1 MNDVI
6 KTAYALMGGVNQ
18 RSVYNWHAPVFLF
31 TNENI
36 AGYLDKMNDVAGKKV
51 LSVAGSGDHAFE
63 ALLRGADTVDT
74 FDVNY
79 LQKHVVELKAK
90 MIKHLPHSEFMRF
103 FFEERYFFSRD
114 IIKPI
119 WHTFS
124 PALRVFLNK
133 YYRAKQAKMFRY
145 RAAQSMFY
153 TIDKI
158 TYLND
163 TTAYEHL
170 GHIMPNKISF
180 KHTDLTNVTNV
191 FKAKYDTILL
201 SNISEYS
208 FEEIPDKASKI
219 QMFYDNI
226 LCPIADENLN
236 PDGGQI
242 CFYYAWSTESAEYKK
257 IIQGLQ
263 QRMIYSVDCFYPS
276 DKEIDMIS
284 VPTACSD
291 MYRLE
296 NCSDIA
302 LTVTQRAR

>member
-1 MNDVI
+1 MFDVI
-6 KTAYALMGGVNQ
+6 KTAYALRNGVNQ

-36 AGYLDKMNDVAGKKV
+36 ASYLDKMSDVSGKKV

-79 LQKHVVELKAK
+79 LQKHVIELKSK
-90 MIKHLPHSEFMRF
+90 MIKYLPHSEFMRF
-103 FFEERYFFSRD
+103 FFNEQDFFSRD

-119 WHTFS
+119 WHKFS
-124 PALRVFLNK
+124 PALRVFLNQ
-133 YYRAKQAKMFRY
+133 YYRAKEESLFRY

-163 TTAYEHL
+163 TAAYEHL
-170 GHIMPNKISF
+170 GRIMPDKIKF
-180 KHTDLTNVTNV
+180 KHADLANITGA
-191 FKAKYDTILL
+191 FKELYDTILL

-208 FEEIPDKASKI
+208 FEEIPDKAAKI

-226 LCPIADENLN
+226 LCPITDKILN
-236 PDGGQI
+236 PNGGQI
-242 CFYYAWSTESAEYKK
+242 CFYYAWRADPESYAKM
-257 IIQGLQ
+257 IQEF
-263 QRMIYSVDCFYPS
+263 QRRMKYSVDNFYTS
-276 DKEIDMIS
+276 EHLMDVIS
-284 VPTACSD
+284 VPTACNHGLLPEIRPD
-291 MYRLE
+291 V
-296 NCSDIA
+296 A
-302 LTVTQRAR
+302 LTVTQKVR